1 MKLRKVT
8 GKVLLI
14 FSLLFLNTGSVS
26 MFTIGEEEMPDLIK
40 KLR

>member
-1 MKLRKVT
+1 MKLKKIT
-8 GKVLLI
+8 GGALLLV
-14 FSLLFLNTGSVS
+14 SMLFLNSGTAS

>member
-1 MKLRKVT
+1 MKLKKIIGHT
-8 GKVLLI
+8 LL
-14 FSLLFLNTGSVS
+14 LLSVVFLNTGTSS